1 MKITDEERAIIGHV
15 VVDPDA
21 WVAHA
26 LKEVGEWA
34 VQAKIDKYRDDYL
47 DKKDK
52 SDYKNRAERQ
62 AKEDVESQERIRAKE
77 NK

>member
-15 VVDPDA
+15 VIDPDA

-34 VQAKIDKYRDDYL
+34 VRAKIDKYRDSYFA
-47 DKKDK
+47 DKIKP
-52 SDYKNRAERQ
+52 DYKNRAVREME
-62 AKEDVESQERIRAKE
+62 ALSNETKP
-77 NK
+77 